1 MHSPPPRRSCQEL
14 ACLARAEAWRPDI
27 SAGRRR
33 GLLPRERTR
42 EHSEPGLRTCC
53 ALSPCSAQRSVAG
66 LHAPRRGMSERQRS
80 GAVRLTVA
88 LSGSSQSSY
97 RAGCRSR
104 DCRSG
109 VCGGTQR
116 NATKSTP
123 AVANESLSTRI
134 RANACVHACA
144 CARAHEGV
152 CVHACRRP
160 RRLRAR
166 RKALTSLRFGS
177 GTEGDR

>member
-1 MHSPPPRRSCQEL
+1 
-14 ACLARAEAWRPDI
+14 
-27 SAGRRR
+27 
-33 GLLPRERTR
+33 
-42 EHSEPGLRTCC
+42 
-53 ALSPCSAQRSVAG
+53 
-66 LHAPRRGMSERQRS
+66 MSERQRS